1 MRKYTTPTLEVVKL
15 LVREDM
21 AAKKVTGISGTYD
34 GDINTTTYTLT
45 SDIVSEANGNSSEP
59 EEPGE

>member
-21 AAKKVTGISGTYD
+21 AAKKVTGINGTYD

-45 SDIVSEANGNSSEP
+45 SDIVSEANEP
-59 EEPGE
+59 EEDEGE